1 MLGDCSPNMASP
13 RGVIGRSAAML
24 ITVDQRG
31 SQ

>member
-24 ITVDQRG
+24 ITVD
-31 SQ
+31 